1 MDHQLVLSVVGVSV
15 VGVAI
20 LSSYGLCFYL
30 GIFYGPVHPTIPF
43 LLLGIGVDDMFVIVQ
58 VNRHQTLVNASVTY
72 PSLVP
77 FKSSIK

>member
-1 MDHQLVLSVVGVSV
+1 MVGVSV

-20 LSSYGLCFYL
+20 LSSYGLCFYV

-58 VNRHQTLVNASVTY
+58 VINAMLH
-72 PSLVP
+72 SLRVHP
-77 FKSSIK
+77 LI